1 MHIYLS
7 MEVTPMD
14 YGEVLDAPVVFP
26 PCERRSCVGI
36 LIVDDAVLENY
47 ELFNVTLERNGLDTR
62 ITLDPVDG
70 LVEITDNDGMCTV
83 LIAWSMY
90 QTISSMVD
98 TGMAWYISHV
108 SGINAGSELTVK
120 RLSEPHRHCSL
131 TFL

>member
-1 MHIYLS
+1 M
-7 MEVTPMD
+7 TPMD
-14 YGEVLDAPVVFP
+14 YGEILNAPLVFP
-26 PCERRSCVGI
+26 PCERRSCVAI
-36 LIVDDAVLENY
+36 PIVDDDVLENS

-83 LIAWSMY
+83 LISWSMY

-98 TGMAWYISHV
+98 TGMALYISHV

-120 RLSEPHRHCSL
+120 RLSGPHRHCSL

>member
-1 MHIYLS
+1 M
-7 MEVTPMD
+7 TPMD
-14 YGEVLDAPVVFP
+14 YGEILNAPLVFP
-26 PCERRSCVGI
+26 PCERRSCVAI
-36 LIVDDAVLENY
+36 PIVDDDVLENS

-70 LVEITDNDGMCTV
+70 LVEITGMCTV
-83 LIAWSMY
+83 LFAWSMY

-98 TGMAWYISHV
+98 TGMALYISHV

-120 RLSEPHRHCSL
+120 RLSGPHRHCSL